1 MLLFNREEEY
11 IGKLKNIIEAKHYE
25 ELNGENTL
33 NLTLVGNEIEKNYRI
48 VYKDIYGIWYEFIV
62 KGIEEEKTDNKIIK
76 HIYCESSLYETL
88 GDYIE
93 DKRPSGEA
101 NIALAVALG
110 PTRWEPG
117 IVDDLGSNN
126 ISLYRIS
133 AMEGIQKVAK
143 TWGGELRARV
153 TVSGNKIT
161 GRYVDLFA
169 RRGNDLGKRFTYKK
183 DIESIKKTVHRGDV
197 ITALYGYGK
206 GEEIEETGGFGRR
219 IDFSEINDGKAYV
232 ENNDARLI
240 WGRNNPDGSKSH
252 VFGKVEFDDIEDKET
267 LKQLTEEKLQELSQ
281 PLITYEAKVIDLKA
295 FGFEHEGV
303 ELGDSVRV
311 IDRDFEPELRLY
323 SRVIAIERNILSID
337 NQSLDNII
345 LGNFIPSILDVEL
358 EREQLFSNL
367 RGKQGVWDRSNI
379 IGNDGTIDAQF
390 LNNLVDELNTRMN
403 SQGGYVY
410 ISDDGQGLI
419 TYDKPIDQNP
429 TMAIQ
434 ILGGSFRIANS
445 KLPNGNWNWRTFGT
459 GDGFLADL
467 IVAGVLQGG
476 KVKFDLTNG
485 TFLIGNSIE
494 DYKILFDGDS
504 LKINLANGKSIEET
518 IDETIWAIEDK
529 VVDIEEDMT
538 NWATL
543 TTTKAELGE
552 VITSLNMYRE
562 ALEKTEIDLG
572 TATDEIANLLQRV
585 PAIELQLGNFVQSL
599 QFVDT
604 YMRLGEEGLIIGSK
618 TGATA
623 IRITDDRID
632 FLDGAGEPVAYIT
645 NQIMRINRGI
655 FVDSAQIG
663 GHKIETIAAGHT
675 IFTWVEHT
683 LPYIVLEWSYFFMP
697 LWENIGD
704 TSWGGVDIST
714 PLEPYTYY
722 EFYTNIPITARPE
735 PNERVWEDYWE
746 GGIPYTSPDIPE
758 VIIDT
763 TDWWNIFDPD
773 NPNNVTIIEGSPVVF
788 RTDENGGVRFF
799 MNDWLINRLR
809 DGIYEIKALK
819 LYESGW

>member
-48 VYKDIYGIWYEFIV
+48 VYKDIYGIWHEFIV

-101 NIALAVALG
+101 SMALAVALG
-110 PTRWEPG
+110 PTRWETG

-126 ISLYRIS
+126 TSLYRIS

-252 VFGKVEFDDIEDKET
+252 VFGKVEFDDIEDKEI

-323 SRVIAIERNILSID
+323 SRVVAIERNILSID
-337 NQSLDNII
+337 NQSLDNIV

-367 RGKQGVWDRSNI
+367 RDKQSIWDRSNV
-379 IGNDGTIDAQF
+379 IGNDGTIDAQY
-390 LNNLVDELNTRMN
+390 LSNLMSELNTKMN
-403 SQGGYVY
+403 SLGGYVY
-410 ISDDGQGLI
+410 LSDEGEGLI
-419 TYDKPIDQNP
+419 TYNAPTKEEA

-434 ILGGSFRIANS
+434 LLGGSFRIAGN
-445 KLPNGNWNWRTFGT
+445 KLPNGEFEWSTFGD
-459 GDGFLADL
+459 GNGFLADRF
-467 IVAGVLQGG
+467 IGGILQGG
-476 KVKFDLTNG
+476 QVKFDLTNG
-485 TFLIGNSIE
+485 TFLIGNSVE
-494 DYKILFDGDS
+494 DYKILFDGNN
-504 LKINLANGKSIEET
+504 LKINLSDGRSLEDTLDENFTQISQEFDNIKSSI
-518 IDETIWAIEDK
+518 
-529 VVDIEEDMT
+529 
-538 NWATL
+538 
-543 TTTKAELGE
+543 
-552 VITSLNMYRE
+552 
-562 ALEKTEIDLG
+562 
-572 TATDEIANLLQRV
+572 
-585 PAIELQLGNFVQSL
+585 
-599 QFVDT
+599 
-604 YMRLGEEGLIIGSK
+604 
-618 TGATA
+618 
-623 IRITDDRID
+623 
-632 FLDGAGEPVAYIT
+632 
-645 NQIMRINRGI
+645 
-655 FVDSAQIG
+655 QIG
-663 GHKIETIAAGHT
+663 GGNNLIKNSVGYGGLNYWELVNGEVEPTHNSTWILGGISKHGWRISNGEIYQIIDLSSNKDYTLSGKYIKSTPAGSLKIELYDIESEEIIETIVDEIDEFDGEFIHNFNVGDLRTVALHIKVENASTVNPIELTDLMLTQGRNYDYWSQAAGETYTLNVRMDGHGIRVYSADGLGST
-675 IFTWVEHT
+675 VMSPKEFAGYYNNRKIFT
-683 LPYIVLEWSYFFMP
+683 L
-697 LWENIGD
+697 NGD
-704 TSWGGVDIST
+704 TTEVMGLMIKEKGLFIPPVKFVQTSDSLDI
-714 PLEPYTYY
+714 
-722 EFYTNIPITARPE
+722 
-735 PNERVWEDYWE
+735 VWT
-746 GGIPYTSPDIPE
+746 G
-758 VIIDT
+758 
-763 TDWWNIFDPD
+763 
-773 NPNNVTIIEGSPVVF
+773 
-788 RTDENGGVRFF
+788 R
-799 MNDWLINRLR
+799 
-809 DGIYEIKALK
+809 
-819 LYESGW
+819 